1 MTVLSPAQTDPS
13 ITVSVEKK
21 SILLGEPLRM
31 SIEARF
37 PANAGISFSMPD
49 SITRFEF
56 LAEPAVDSLN
66 ENGTAILKGIYT
78 ITSFDS
84 GHWVIPSLALT
95 KSIRSDTIGIDVVF
109 TAFNPEQPYH
119 DIKDIIEV
127 QAKKK
132 NPWWWYV
139 AGGGLLLLVLA
150 VYFLRKKKQTPV
162 ARPVRR
168 TDPYEEA
175 IRQLEELQ
183 RSKPDSKQYYS
194 GLTDI
199 FRLYIFRRKG
209 ILSLQKTTDDL
220 VLQLKDTGLAKDE
233 FEKLSQALRLSDFV
247 KFAKYIPAKADDE
260 NCYNDIMKTIKA
272 IERSEAK
279 VLPTGRI

>member
-1 MTVLSPAQTDPS
+1 MT
-13 ITVSVEKK
+13 
-21 SILLGEPLRM
+21 
-31 SIEARF
+31 IEARF

-49 SITRFEF
+49 SIARFEF
-56 LAEPAVDSLN
+56 LEEPAVDSLN
-66 ENGTAILKGIYT
+66 ENGTAVLKGIYT

-84 GHWVIPSLALT
+84 GHWVIPSLRLT
-95 KSIRSDTIGIDVVF
+95 KNIRSDTIGIDVVF
-109 TAFNPEQPYH
+109 IPFNPEQPYH

-127 QAKKK
+127 KAKKK
-132 NPWWWYV
+132 NPWWWYA

-150 VYFLRKKKQTPV
+150 VYFLRKKKPAPV
-162 ARPVRR
+162 AKPVNKI
-168 TDPYEEA
+168 DPYEEA

-194 GLTDI
+194 RLTDI

-220 VLQLKDTGLAKDE
+220 VLQLKDSGLTKDE

-247 KFAKYIPAKADDE
+247 KFAKYEPASEEDKMV
-260 NCYNDIMKTIKA
+260 YNEILKSIKTI
-272 IERSEAK
+272 EQSESK
-279 VLPTGRI
+279 VSL